1 MARTRKGVIAHVVAD
16 YMQHTTLHGY
26 RYLTEPGRHWFERLL
41 WMVVHA
47 LATGGVVWQV
57 NTMYQEYRTQV
68 PITTVQSTHYH
79 VSLVPFPAVAVC
91 DINKIRKSRVQ
102 ALAAKLIRDHG
113 LGGVT
118 REELTGLL
126 RFLGRLYDHSR
137 EGEEHVQRLEQL
149 FVDYNVTLDYRGV
162 MQMLGSQCDELL
174 LACRWAGKP
183 MPCGELFETRK
194 TMEGYCCTFNY
205 VRSTDNFDTRLHAN
219 GSIATVR
226 LAPPLH
232 SHDEKGDVISEDAQ
246 RSLTDGPMMGLS
258 VLVNSNIS
266 EYFYPL
272 LPTTGIKL
280 LVFNP
285 NDYPDTASGGLIE
298 KLVMPG
304 QEVFF
309 KLGSVT
315 TKPTA
320 DVVGLS
326 KERRSC
332 LFNNEKILFS
342 NFYSYSDCLM
352 DCRVQSMRNLC
363 GCLPFYSPVKGKE
376 EDTRVCEIGDLRC
389 LDKHTEMWQTLR
401 PREAL
406 PGLELEMTQS
416 LECDDCFPACGDTV
430 YNVETTSMPL
440 QQVLMDHSNFLKGFK
455 VENHSVFH
463 IFFGSSSQTLMN
475 KSVRMAWPDL
485 LSNIGGICGVFVG
498 FSAMS
503 VIEFLY
509 FFTLRVFV
517 ALSSRRRTKLGRA
530 AAAGVLGLGEPTPSG
545 LTAPGLKPVRGAGDS
560 GPRRDQDRGQSRR
573 LAPRYPS
580 ELLSA
585 GVLLT
590 PTTAP
595 VDGGYFS
602 WGRYNVQQPQHR
614 HHQHGALHQHQGT
627 HHGPHRH

>member
-1 MARTRKGVIAHVVAD
+1 MARSRRDVIAQVVAD
-16 YMQHTTLHGY
+16 YMQQTSLHGY

-41 WMVVHA
+41 WLVVHA

-57 NTMYQEYRTQV
+57 NTMYHEYRTQV

-79 VSLVPFPAVAVC
+79 VSLVPFPAVAIC

-102 ALAAKLIRDHG
+102 ALAAKLIREHG
-113 LGGVT
+113 LASVT
-118 REELTGLL
+118 QEELTGLL

-137 EGEEHVQRLEQL
+137 EGEEYIMRLEEL
-149 FVDYNVTLDYRGV
+149 FITYNVTLDYRGV
-162 MQMLGSQCDELL
+162 MQMLGTQCDELL
-174 LACRWAGKP
+174 LACRWAGKAK
-183 MPCGELFETRK
+183 PCTELFETRK

-205 VRSTDNFDTRLHAN
+205 VRPTDNFDT
-219 GSIATVR
+219 SY
-226 LAPPLH
+226 
-232 SHDEKGDVISEDAQ
+232 DETGEVVAEDAQ
-246 RSLTDGPMMGLS
+246 RSLADGPMMGLS

-266 EYFYPL
+266 DYFYPL
-272 LPTTGIKL
+272 LPTTGVKL

-298 KLVMPG
+298 KLVMA
-304 QEVFF
+304 QEEVFF
-309 KLGSVT
+309 TLSSVT

-320 DVVGLS
+320 EVVGLS
-326 KERRSC
+326 KERRGC

-389 LDKHTEMWQTLR
+389 LNKHTEMWQTLR
-401 PREAL
+401 PRQDL

-416 LECDDCFPACGDTV
+416 LECNECFPACGDTV
-430 YNVETTSMPL
+430 YHVETTSMPL
-440 QQVLMDHSNFLKGFK
+440 QQVLMDHSNFLRGFK
-455 VENHSVFH
+455 VENHSAFH
-463 IFFGSSSQTLMN
+463 IYFGSTSQSLMN

-485 LSNIGGICGVFVG
+485 LSNVGGICGVFVG

-517 ALSSRRRTKLGRA
+517 ALSSRRRMSLGRA
-530 AAAGVLGLGEPTPSG
+530 AVAGSVGFQGFTPAPLTGHKPAA
-545 LTAPGLKPVRGAGDS
+545 AARAG
-560 GPRRDQDRGQSRR
+560 PP
-573 LAPRYPS
+573 APRYPK

-585 GVLLT
+585 GVVLT

-595 VDGGYFS
+595 ADGGHFS
-602 WGRYNVQQPQHR
+602 WGRYSFHSQPQSHQAQ
-614 HHQHGALHQHQGT
+614 QHG
-627 HHGPHRH
+627 PRRY